1 MFSALIPL
9 ILNNQGEL
17 HTKDDGE
24 IMEKLSFET
33 ALRMI
38 LDEDDR
44 YDEQAYLFM
53 REALDHTI
61 QTLDKPVDGPGRHV
75 SGQELLEGIRVY
87 TLDEFGPM
95 ALRVLNKWGLQTTE
109 DFGNIVFNL
118 VDKGIL
124 GKTEE
129 DRLED
134 FLHGYTFEDA
144 FLTPFLP
151 EKKTTSKPETSSSM
165 DD

>member
-1 MFSALIPL
+1 
-9 ILNNQGEL
+9 
-17 HTKDDGE
+17 
-24 IMEKLSFET
+24 MEKLSFET

-38 LDEDDR
+38 LDEDSR

-75 SGQELLEGIRVY
+75 SGQELLGGIRTFAV
-87 TLDEFGPM
+87 DEFGPM
-95 ALRVLNKWGLQTTE
+95 ALTVLGKWGVHSTQ

-129 DRLED
+129 DSLED
-134 FLHGYTFEDA
+134 FLHGYTFDEA
-144 FLTPFLP
+144 FRNPFIPESALP
-151 EKKTTSKPETSSSM
+151 KPTESKSALDE
-165 DD
+165 

>member
-1 MFSALIPL
+1 MFSLSIPL
-9 ILNNQGEL
+9 ILNGWDEL
-17 HTKDDGE
+17 HAKDDGE

-38 LDEDDR
+38 LDEDSR

-75 SGQELLEGIRVY
+75 SGGELLDGIRAFAV
-87 TLDEFGPM
+87 DEYGPIT
-95 ALRVLNKWGLQTTE
+95 RTVLEKWGVTSTR

-129 DRLED
+129 DTLED
-134 FLHGYTFEDA
+134 FLDGYTFDEA
-144 FLTPFLP
+144 FHKPFLP
-151 EKKTTSKPETSSSM
+151 SADAEAESPSETAHGE
-165 DD
+165 